1 MHVIYFA
8 SLLDESCNA
17 FSYILIEEGKKY
29 IISSLLISKSYFIV
43 IINKS
48 FDPLIF

>member
-17 FSYILIEEGKKY
+17 FAYILIEEGKKY
-29 IISSLLISKSYFIV
+29 IISSLLISILYVNRIS
-43 IINKS
+43 
-48 FDPLIF
+48 L